1 MTDTIELSPPGDRKD
16 AAETKATKEAQ
27 PPAEAKKAKLVGK
40 AVAFARE
47 ALDPADHAAAERV
60 IGAYYEHAPPAD
72 VVGRSP
78 RDLSGAALSLWHF
91 AERRRSGQAKIRVYN
106 PEIADDGWSSAH
118 TIVEIVN
125 DDMPFL
131 VDSVTGAINAGD
143 RVVHLVVHPILT
155 VDRTSSGQL
164 HEICDADAPGSRESW
179 MHIEITREPDPANLA
194 LLTQTLPGVL
204 ADVRVAVTDWQPM
217 RETLR

>member
-1 MTDTIELSPPGDRKD
+1 MTDTIELSPRGDRK
-16 AAETKATKEAQ
+16 ETGKTGAISEARPQ
-27 PPAEAKKAKLVGK
+27 AEAKKAKLVRK
-40 AVAFARE
+40 AMARAQE
-47 ALDPADHAAAERV
+47 VLDPADRAAAERV
-60 IGAYYEHAPPAD
+60 IAAYYEHVPSAD

-78 RDLSGAALSLWHF
+78 RDLSGATVALWRF
-91 AERRRSGQAKIRVYN
+91 AERRRPDQAKIRVYN
-106 PEIADDGWSSAH
+106 PEPAAAGWSSPH

-125 DDMPFL
+125 DEMPFL

-143 RVVHLVVHPILT
+143 RVVHLVIHPILT

-164 HEICDADAPGSRESW
+164 HEICEADAPGSRESW